1 MFQSIF
7 LSLGKAPRRSITFIC
22 TGNLK
27 NSCDS
32 LFCSVCCIA
41 MGWNWTCGIFEV
53 CLDNDFSN
61 RAFGLSPCL
70 ELLMYLKAD
79 PLCFA
84 NVNFSKRSFQ
94 FVSFLYSE
102 AFWSTQ
108 VKCSQPADIYWVWNT
123 GYLCY
128 RFKARYDTVFF
139 SWAPNLE
146 AKRSWGQDESPDNKA
161 ATF

>member
-1 MFQSIF
+1 MHWESEKFMWLTFLQRLLYRNGLELNLWYLWGLPGQWFFKQSIRF
-7 LSLGKAPRRSITFIC
+7 
-22 TGNLK
+22 
-27 NSCDS
+27 
-32 LFCSVCCIA
+32 V
-41 MGWNWTCGIFEV
+41 
-53 CLDNDFSN
+53 
-61 RAFGLSPCL
+61 SPCL

-108 VKCSQPADIYWVWNT
+108 VKCSQPADIYWVWNA

-128 RFKARYDTVFF
+128 RFKGRYDTVFF